1 MVNESVSQMMR
12 NDHFAR
18 QAGAM
23 AGGQKPF
30 LKEKKKGQK
39 IPANHHQDQ
48 GRLSI
53 VLPRFVCN
61 AMHVSLDGREFFFL
75 VVTILSFFF
84 LLFFRFL
91 IWDFQEG

>member
-1 MVNESVSQMMR
+1 
-12 NDHFAR
+12 
-18 QAGAM
+18 M

-84 LLFFRFL
+84 RLFFRFL

>member
-1 MVNESVSQMMR
+1 MTILRGKQVQWPAAKN
-12 NDHFAR
+12 
-18 QAGAM
+18 
-23 AGGQKPF
+23 PF
-30 LKEKKKGQK
+30 GKEKKKGQK

-84 LLFFRFL
+84 PSLFSVPDLGFSR
-91 IWDFQEG
+91 GMMMK

>member
-1 MVNESVSQMMR
+1 MTILRGKQVQWPAAKN
-12 NDHFAR
+12 
-18 QAGAM
+18 
-23 AGGQKPF
+23 PF
-30 LKEKKKGQK
+30 GKEKKKGQK